1 MKLLHVFTVRLSVLA
16 IVVLGLWSV
25 LFYYGIIA
33 EIHDETDDAL
43 EDYAETIMIRA
54 LSGEELSSLSAGTNN
69 QYFMHPVTAEYA
81 QKHLHVYYED
91 RNVYI
96 KEKKEYEPAR
106 VLTHIFQMDDGSWM
120 SLEVSTPTIE
130 KKDLIEAIFLWMAIL
145 YGVLIVC
152 VVLTNYLG
160 THQNMRPLY
169 KLLKWVNSYTPGKK
183 NEPLNNPTKIK
194 EFQQLNE
201 VISNAIKRSEDLHA
215 QQKQF
220 IGNASHEIQTPL
232 AVCIGRLEI
241 LMNDEGLTEQQMME
255 VIKIRRTLDNLSKMN
270 RSLLLLSKIEGGQF
284 AKKVNV
290 DFEAILKN
298 SVPDYDMV
306 FGHQNIKTTLTCEQ
320 PFCHDMDESLATTLI
335 NNLLKNA
342 YIHNV
347 ENGEVQ
353 IRLSQYGMRIEN
365 TGAAEPL
372 RETEIYN
379 RFYHTP
385 GKKTSTGLGLPI
397 VQAICALYDLN
408 IKYLFENNRHC
419 FVISK

>member
-1 MKLLHVFTVRLSVLA
+1 MKLLHVSTVRLSLLA
-16 IVVLGLWSV
+16 VVILGLWSV

-54 LSGEELSSLSAGTNN
+54 LSGEELSSISAGTNN
-69 QYFMHPVTAEYA
+69 QYFMHPVTEEYA
-81 QKHLHVYYED
+81 QKHEHVFYED
-91 RNVYI
+91 RDVYI

-106 VLTHIFQMDDGSWM
+106 VLTHIFRMDNGSWI

-130 KKDLIEAIFLWMAIL
+130 KKDLIEAIFLWMSIL
-145 YGVLIVC
+145 YAVLIVC

-160 THQNMRPLY
+160 IRQNMRPLY
-169 KLLKWVNSYTPGKK
+169 KLLKWVNNYTPGKK
-183 NEPLNNPTKIK
+183 NEALNNPTKIE

-201 VISNAIKRSEDLHA
+201 VISNAIKRSEALHA

-241 LMNDEGLTEQQMME
+241 LMNDETLGEQQIME

-284 AKKVNV
+284 EKKVNV
-290 DFEAILKN
+290 DFETILKN

-306 FGHQNIKTTLTCEQ
+306 FAHQNIKTNLRCEQ

-347 ENGEVQ
+347 ENGQVN
-353 IRLSQYGMRIEN
+353 ITLTQYGMRIEN
-365 TGAAEPL
+365 TGTPEPL
-372 RETEIYN
+372 HEEEIYT

-385 GKKTSTGLGLPI
+385 GKKTSTGLGLSI
-397 VQAICALYDLN
+397 VQAICALYELN
-408 IKYLFENNRHC
+408 IKYLFENDKHC
-419 FVISK
+419 FVITK